1 MARVVDAA
9 SDEAV
14 RQSLSVDDWAEAA
27 LDALAL
33 GGLSAVAVEPLARR
47 LGVTKGSFYW
57 HFANRE
63 ALLLAALRRWEAQET
78 DEIIARAQ
86 SIADPY
92 ERIVQ
97 VFKHANS
104 SVRAGRLNLALA
116 AASDHA
122 GVQAFVRRVSERR
135 LSFLRQCYEA
145 LGLDAEQA
153 RLWSTFALA
162 TFVGNLQ
169 VRRDLP
175 EAVPAGA
182 EFSQYV
188 RLMIRT
194 LIPRHPRALAAV
206 EPPTSVSGVTSP

>member
-1 MARVVDAA
+1 MESVVND
-9 SDEAV
+9 AV
-14 RQSLSVDDWAEAA
+14 RQSLSADDWAEAA
-27 LDALAL
+27 LDVMAS
-33 GGLSAVAVEPLARR
+33 GGLAAVAVEPLARR

-78 DEIIARAQ
+78 DEIIARAERLL
-86 SIADPY
+86 DPY

-97 VFKHANS
+97 VFKQANS

-116 AASDHA
+116 ASSDHP
-122 GVQAFVRRVSERR
+122 GVQSFVRRVSERR
-135 LSFLRQCYEA
+135 LAFLRQCYEA

-153 RLWSTFALA
+153 RQWSTFAYA

-175 EAVPAGA
+175 ESLPEGEA
-182 EFSQYV
+182 FSQYI
-188 RLMIRT
+188 RLMMRT
-194 LIPRHPRALAAV
+194 LIPNPRRAAENPPAASPHPF
-206 EPPTSVSGVTSP
+206 GGSPS